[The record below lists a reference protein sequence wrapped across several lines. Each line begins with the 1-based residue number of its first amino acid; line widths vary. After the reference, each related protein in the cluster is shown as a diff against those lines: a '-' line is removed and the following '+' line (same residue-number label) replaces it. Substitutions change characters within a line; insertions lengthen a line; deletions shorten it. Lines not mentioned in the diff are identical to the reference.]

1 MIFIKKNKMKILS
14 YLFSFKGRLDRMT
27 YIVSIIGWMV
37 VFRLFLGNFFQK
49 FSAIEPNPENALSVL
64 IVLGLIGLFYILGLV
79 IWASVVVRR
88 LHDFDLSGWWLLAV
102 LLVKFLF
109 KVLFPVFP
117 LVSFRDIEML
127 LVVLPTKN
135 EKNRFDLKQP
145 EKKTPT
151 AEQETPLQEKRIDFK
166 L

>member
-1 MIFIKKNKMKILS
+1 MIFIKENKMKILS

-27 YIVSIIGWMV
+27 YIVSIVSWMV

-64 IVLGLIGLFYILGLV
+64 LILGVIGLFYILGLV

-88 LHDFDLSGWWLLAV
+88 LHDFDLSAWWLGAV

-109 KVLFPVFP
+109 KVLFPVFS
-117 LVSFRDIEML
+117 LVSFRNIEIL
-127 LVVLPTKN
+127 LVLLPTKN

-145 EKKTPT
+145 EKKTPVL
-151 AEQETPLQEKRIDFK
+151 ESEKSQQEKRIDFK
-166 L
+166 F